1 MDLRMK
7 NINQIA
13 LAFVI
18 SLVLFSGIAF
28 AVNNGKPI
36 IFGQMLDGANSADGS
51 IVAAYPQ
58 NNSSDNLT
66 DIVGAAGNTGQP
78 GYWKINLNNLITNI
92 QNGQVIV
99 VKITNGNSTTT
110 RLYTVNLASGGV
122 NFSMNY
128 NSSFQDYDNDSHFA
142 SADCNDNNAAIN
154 PGASEI
160 CGDGIDQDCN
170 GGDASCASAA
180 PTGGGG
186 GGLPLGAA
194 FSSSINAIGCTNP
207 SLSLGTCSTPNTC
220 RWVPTVFGCRCK
232 P

>member
-99 VKITNGNSTTT
+99 VKI
-110 RLYTVNLASGGV
+110 
-122 NFSMNY
+122 
-128 NSSFQDYDNDSHFA
+128 
-142 SADCNDNNAAIN
+142 
-154 PGASEI
+154 
-160 CGDGIDQDCN
+160 
-170 GGDASCASAA
+170 
-180 PTGGGG
+180 
-186 GGLPLGAA
+186 
-194 FSSSINAIGCTNP
+194 
-207 SLSLGTCSTPNTC
+207 
-220 RWVPTVFGCRCK
+220 
-232 P
+232 